1 MQCRALWLLMAI
13 AKEQP
18 LHCHAVP
25 RGVHLAHVPAIAADG
40 VRTQRVDASL
50 PGGANFSAKGW
61 RGGLM

>member
-1 MQCRALWLLMAI
+1 MAI
-13 AKEQP
+13 AKEQ
-18 LHCHAVP
+18 
-25 RGVHLAHVPAIAADG
+25 LAHVPAIAADG